1 MKMPSDDSPISG
13 WWEQRLLQNRSPPQG
28 SGYRVRASSGG
39 RPEMHEASRRGWVA
53 SPDPGSRRAR
63 GKSEAAR
70 GMLEVVRCAGLG
82 VGGPSSRCGR
92 PD

>member
-1 MKMPSDDSPISG
+1 MKMPSDDSPISVG
-13 WWEQRLLQNRSPPQG
+13 GNSDCCRIARLPKG

-70 GMLEVVRCAGLG
+70 GMLEVVRCADLG